1 MLLGEGLKF
10 LVHQRDGASPE
21 PSHPH
26 TLLTQPETPLLSP
39 QPMPHSLQALNQMDQ
54 VAFTAALGAVF
65 EETPAV
71 AATVWQQRP
80 FASVDQLHAVMV
92 TVVQGWD
99 RDRQLALL
107 KAHPQLGDRA
117 PMAAASVAEQQ
128 SRGLT
133 QLTTKAA
140 DRLQQLN
147 RAYREKFGFPFI
159 IAVKHHSRES
169 IFAELE
175 RRLGNSDDQERQ
187 QALVEVAA
195 IARLRLQAWVQEPG
209 GVNP

>member
-1 MLLGEGLKF
+1 
-10 LVHQRDGASPE
+10 
-21 PSHPH
+21 
-26 TLLTQPETPLLSP
+26 
-39 QPMPHSLQALNQMDQ
+39 MPHSLQALNQMDQ
-54 VAFTAALGAVF
+54 ADFTAALGAVF

-71 AATVWQQRP
+71 AATVWQQQP
-80 FASVDQLHAVMV
+80 FATVDQLHGSMV
-92 TVVQGWD
+92 AVVQGWD

-107 KAHPQLGDRA
+107 KAHPQLGERT

-133 QLTTKAA
+133 QLTTDAA

-147 RAYREKFGFPFI
+147 QAYREKFGFPFI

-175 RRLGNSDDQERQ
+175 RRLENSDDQERQ

-195 IARLRLQAWVQEPG
+195 IARLRLQAWVQETDA
-209 GVNP
+209 VNP